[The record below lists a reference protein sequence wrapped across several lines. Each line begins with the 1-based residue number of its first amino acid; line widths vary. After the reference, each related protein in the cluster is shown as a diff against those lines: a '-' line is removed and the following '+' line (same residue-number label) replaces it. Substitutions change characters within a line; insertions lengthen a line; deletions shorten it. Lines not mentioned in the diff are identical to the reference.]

1 MKLAALQRS
10 ISKISSD
17 RTAIIIA
24 HRLST
29 IRNAERIIVLDNG
42 KIIEDGNH
50 EQLVDKR
57 GTSANV
63 GRSNRFNSM
72 IENGPLY
79 VKPVRKRLKIMSLDR
94 FSRTTSLLLVATLAL
109 AMAHTVSAELITTNP
124 ATADWLNDGENDG
137 LQLVTFFLFFVG
149 YISMGAAF
157 VFFMAERN
165 NVAPQYRTTMTI
177 SALIVGIAAFHYYYM
192 RGVYVDHQVVSI
204 EYRYMDWIIT
214 VPLMALKFP
223 SLVGKDAITDDKV
236 AGLGFTGICFTG
248 ALIMIGFGYLGEAG
262 LMDAYLALLLG
273 GMGWAMIIVATGT
286 PWSSGKGVDNS
297 KIAPE
302 LMWSAN
308 ALRWFIVV
316 GWIIYPLGYLF
327 SPEVEI
333 VDIGD
338 KGELYMGIA
347 YNIAD
352 MINKIGF
359 GIVAWMGAK
368 KASEALE
375 A

>member
-1 MKLAALQRS
+1 MNMQYGNSSKLRSLKLNRRNSAVLAVMLFALAA
-10 ISKISSD
+10 
-17 RTAIIIA
+17 
-24 HRLST
+24 
-29 IRNAERIIVLDNG
+29 
-42 KIIEDGNH
+42 
-50 EQLVDKR
+50 
-57 GTSANV
+57 
-63 GRSNRFNSM
+63 
-72 IENGPLY
+72 
-79 VKPVRKRLKIMSLDR
+79 
-94 FSRTTSLLLVATLAL
+94 VALPA
-109 AMAHTVSAELITTNP
+109 AAATTNP
-124 ATADWLNDGENDG
+124 ATDCITDTDTGEVTNQADCWLNDGVDDG

-157 VFFMAERN
+157 VFFMSERSNVGAEH
-165 NVAPQYRTTMTI
+165 RTTMTI

-223 SLVGKDAITDDKV
+223 SLVGKDAITDAKFL
-236 AGLGFTGICFTG
+236 GMGFTGVCFTG
-248 ALIMIGFGYLGEAG
+248 ALIMIAFGYLGEAG
-262 LMDAYLALLLG
+262 LLMGGTQLG
-273 GMGWAMIIVATGT
+273 GILGLVLGGVGWAMIIVATGT
-286 PWSSGKGVDNS
+286 PWSSGKGVDND
-297 KIAPE
+297 KIPEE

-327 SPEVEI
+327 SPKA
-333 VDIGD
+333 DIITLDGN
-338 KGELYMGIA
+338 GELLMGIA

-359 GIVAWMGAK
+359 GVVAWMGAK
-368 KASEALE
+368 KAAEAT